1 MANKRSYLFPT
12 LQLGSGGTCRV
23 TVNSECPEAMPLTSV
38 GQSQLVEKGLPLGVS
53 FGFKRAG
60 KLWDMME
67 TELETR
73 ERKA

>member
-38 GQSQLVEKGLPLGVS
+38 GQSQLGEKGLPLEV
-53 FGFKRAG
+53 
-60 KLWDMME
+60 
-67 TELETR
+67 
-73 ERKA
+73 